1 MDTPINDKKRTQVDQ
16 IFKRLRSE
24 IVEGTLK
31 PKEKI
36 FEEDLAKRFNISR
49 SPVREAFRILES
61 EGLIRIV
68 PRRGAYVSDI
78 DEVDI
83 EQISEVRIALES
95 LGVRLACRNMT
106 DRGLEQLSAIAAA
119 MTAAG
124 RENDHQEYFNL
135 NRKFHTII
143 YKFTKNAYL
152 IKILTTLSEL
162 SHRYRFYVSYF
173 SINTQIR
180 QLDKWHSELIEAFRK
195 KDEKEAERIR
205 YRQVKKSSV
214 LLKRSISVSLKTGT

>member
-1 MDTPINDKKRTQVDQ
+1 MKFQSASEKPQKQKDRDPAMDTPINDKKRTQVDQ

-83 EQISEVRIALES
+83 EQI
-95 LGVRLACRNMT
+95 LAS
-106 DRGLEQLSAIAAA
+106 GWL
-119 MTAAG
+119 AG
-124 RENDHQEYFNL
+124 
-135 NRKFHTII
+135 I
-143 YKFTKNAYL
+143 
-152 IKILTTLSEL
+152 
-162 SHRYRFYVSYF
+162 
-173 SINTQIR
+173 
-180 QLDKWHSELIEAFRK
+180 
-195 KDEKEAERIR
+195 
-205 YRQVKKSSV
+205 
-214 LLKRSISVSLKTGT
+214 